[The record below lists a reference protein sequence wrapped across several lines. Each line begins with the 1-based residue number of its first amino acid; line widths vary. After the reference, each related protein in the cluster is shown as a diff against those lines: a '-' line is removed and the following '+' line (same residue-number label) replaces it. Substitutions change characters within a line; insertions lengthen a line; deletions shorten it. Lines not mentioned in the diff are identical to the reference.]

1 MPLRQTVFNYGAAY
15 WWAIYLEGVDVSWL
29 PKIRVAKHPYYESGH
44 VQKIAGETF
53 TEPKMWWMVGH
64 RRWLSRRI
72 QRRIQTHPL
81 MTILLVSCVFLTT
94 VSAQN
99 TPPYRS
105 DSGKPPQEFAIEPA
119 DRTAIVG
126 KPAVLPCRVLN
137 KVGTLQWTR
146 DGFGLGS
153 DRELRGFPRYTM
165 VGSDDEG
172 DFSLQIGSVSL
183 DDDAL
188 FQCQVGAADGV
199 KGIRS
204 RNAAFTVY
212 VPPEPP
218 KIVQGDFL
226 RTTAGMTVELTCESH
241 AGKPPAELTWLD
253 GDGNVVSDEVEYTT
267 QLLGDN
273 KRANAALKWTL
284 TPRREHDGKTFTCRS
299 ENPALTQPL
308 TARITLEVKY
318 PPEITLKVSSDKI
331 MEGDSVKFTCESVA
345 NPADV
350 SIKWQR
356 NDEVI
361 AGDHT
366 TTYEISRVTREYNK
380 DTISC
385 EVSNAVG
392 TTKSTHTLNVLYGP
406 VFRSTIEDVA
416 ADLGSSV
423 SLNCDVEGNPKP
435 EVVWTVEGSDAVLS
449 TNSRLVIPQLT
460 LDRAGRYTCRAT
472 VVGFAEIST
481 DVLVFIKGPP
491 RVQSPRIQY
500 GLEGEIVRLE
510 CIIASVP
517 HPTRTQWSRNSQ
529 HVDIDN
535 NDGYEIA
542 EEPIPGGVK
551 NVLIIH
557 NADEDDFGQYNCSV
571 WNTFGQDS
579 MIILLKKQKSMP
591 MLIILAAVIGG
602 IVFIVSVTIVII
614 LCLRRKS
621 VVKDNED
628 EKKTKQSSGDSAS
641 SGDSDFKAE
650 IRTASSLSNNEHD
663 RSWEENSDRPD
674 NNHIFK
680 YNPNDYTETNF
691 PPKPE
696 SQVNNGYIPY
706 VDYTRDYTPPAV
718 PPTGGAL
725 YGSPPLSLSD
735 LSHPVVDPRFR
746 AGYANPYLRNSVS
759 TLPPPPTQGGV
770 FMTST
775 WAGHHSPT
783 AQGQQASSQQAVP
796 NGGRYITAQP
806 QSQSHLKPGTLATH
820 V

>member
-1 MPLRQTVFNYGAAY
+1 MTAVQTGEVFLVAIILDSRM
-15 WWAIYLEGVDVSWL
+15 WWTIGYRRWFS
-29 PKIRVAKHPYYESGH
+29 RR
-44 VQKIAGETF
+44 VQKLPRLTC
-53 TEPKMWWMVGH
+53 
-64 RRWLSRRI
+64 
-72 QRRIQTHPL
+72 PL
-81 MTILLVSCVFLTT
+81 VTILLISSVFLEGC
-94 VSAQN
+94 VLKVNAQN
-99 TPPYRS
+99 TP
-105 DSGKPPQEFAIEPA
+105 DSKSRNGKPPQEFAIEPA

-172 DFSLQIGSVSL
+172 DFSLHISSVTL
-183 DDDAL
+183 EDNAM

-199 KGIRS
+199 AGIRS
-204 RNAAFTVY
+204 RNAAFTVF

-241 AGKPPAELTWLD
+241 AGKPKAELTW
-253 GDGNVVSDEVEYTT
+253 GR
-267 QLLGDN
+267 Q
-273 KRANAALKWTL
+273 RANAALKWTL

-308 TARITLEVKY
+308 HARISLEVKY

-331 MEGDSVKFTCESVA
+331 MEHDNVKFTCEAVA
-345 NPADV
+345 NPGDV
-350 SIKWQR
+350 NIKWQR

-361 AGDHT
+361 VGDHS
-366 TTYEISRVTREYNK
+366 TTYTITRVTREYNK

-406 VFRSTIEDVA
+406 VFRSTIENVA
-416 ADLGSSV
+416 ADIGSEVTLS
-423 SLNCDVEGNPKP
+423 CDVDGNPKP
-435 EVVWTVEGSDAVLS
+435 DTVWTFEGSDAVLS
-449 TNSRLVIPQLT
+449 TQSKLVIPQLT

-491 RVQSPRIQY
+491 RVRSDPVQY
-500 GLEGEIVRLE
+500 GIEGEVVKLQ
-510 CIIASVP
+510 CVIASVP
-517 HPTRTQWSRNSQ
+517 PPTRILWSRNSQ

-535 NDGYEIA
+535 NDGYEIVEDKIA
-542 EEPIPGGVK
+542 GGVK
-551 NVLIIH
+551 NILIIH
-557 NADEDDFGQYNCSV
+557 NADEDDFGQYNCTV
-571 WNTFGQDS
+571 WNAFGQDS
-579 MIILLKKQKSMP
+579 MLILLKKQKSLP
-591 MLIILAAVIGG
+591 MLIILAGVIGG

-621 VVKDNED
+621 VIKDED
-628 EKKTKQSSGDSAS
+628 YGCEKKTKQSDSAS

-663 RSWEENSDRPD
+663 RSWEESSDRAQD
-674 NNHIFK
+674 NNIFK
-680 YNPNDYTETNF
+680 YNPNDYPETNF

-718 PPTGGAL
+718 PPTGGVRDSGL
-725 YGSPPLSLSD
+725 YGSPPQSLSD
-735 LSHPVVDPRFR
+735 LSHTVDPRYR
-746 AGYANPYLRNSVS
+746 AGYANPYLRNSAS
-759 TLPPPPTQGGV
+759 NLPLPPPPQGGQV
-770 FMTST
+770 FVTST
-775 WAGHHSPT
+775 WGGHHTPSPT
-783 AQGQQASSQQAVP
+783 SPAAAGQQPSSQQSQNPAQ
-796 NGGRYITAQP
+796 NRYITAQ
-806 QSQSHLKPGTLATH
+806 QGQTHLKPGTLATH

>member
-1 MPLRQTVFNYGAAY
+1 MQN
-15 WWAIYLEGVDVSWL
+15 EKVSE
-29 PKIRVAKHPYYESGH
+29 KKS
-44 VQKIAGETF
+44 F
-53 TEPKMWWMVGH
+53 TELFINQESNEVSKMWWTIGR
-64 RRWLSRRI
+64 RRWLSDKVLRI
-72 QRRIQTHPL
+72 FNQRHHLT
-81 MTILLVSCVFLTT
+81 TILFIIFLSLETI
-94 VSAQN
+94 VPKAIAQN
-99 TPPYRS
+99 TPSART
-105 DSGKPPQEFAIEPA
+105 DVQRPPQKFAIEPA

-153 DRELRGFPRYTM
+153 DRELKGFPRYTM

-172 DFSLQIGSVSL
+172 DFSLQIGSVTL
-183 DDDAL
+183 EDDAL

-199 KGIRS
+199 NGIRS

-226 RTTAGMTVELTCESH
+226 RTTAGMTVELTCDSH

-253 GDGNVVSDEVEYTT
+253 GDGNVVLEEIEYTT
-267 QLLGDN
+267 QHLGDG
-273 KRANAALKWTL
+273 KRANAELKWTL

-308 TARITLEVKY
+308 HARISLEVKY

-331 MEGDSVKFTCESVA
+331 MEFDNVKFTCEAVA

-350 SIKWQR
+350 TIKWLR

-361 AGDHT
+361 PGDHS
-366 TTYEISRVTREYNK
+366 TTYMITRVTREYNK

-406 VFRSTIEDVA
+406 AFRSTIENVA
-416 ADLGSSV
+416 ADIGSEV
-423 SLNCDVEGNPKP
+423 TLNCDVEGNPKP
-435 EVVWTVEGSDAVLS
+435 DTVWTFEGSEKVLS
-449 TNSRLVIPQLT
+449 SEPRLVIPQLS

-481 DVLVFIKGPP
+481 NALVFIKGSP
-491 RVQSPRIQY
+491 RVRSPPVQY
-500 GLEGEIVRLE
+500 GVEGEVVKLE

-517 HPTRTQWSRNSQ
+517 PPTRVLWSKKQQ

-535 NDGYEIA
+535 NDGYEIV
-542 EEPIPGGVK
+542 EETIAGGVK
-551 NVLIIH
+551 NNLIIH
-557 NADEDDFGQYNCSV
+557 NADDDDFGQYNCSV

-579 MIILLKKQKSMP
+579 MIILLKKQKNLP
-591 MLIILAAVIGG
+591 MLIILASVIGG
-602 IVFIVSVTIVII
+602 IVFIVSITIIII

-621 VVKDNED
+621 VIKDED
-628 EKKTKQSSGDSAS
+628 YGSEKKTKQSDSAS

-663 RSWEENSDRPD
+663 RSWEENSDRAAQD
-674 NNHIFK
+674 NIFK
-680 YNPNDYTETNF
+680 YNPSDYTESNF

-718 PPTGGAL
+718 PPPGGVRDSV
-725 YGSPPLSLSD
+725 YGSPPQSLSD
-735 LSHPVVDPRFR
+735 LTHTVDPRYR
-746 AGYANPYLRNSVS
+746 AGYANPYLRTSVS
-759 TLPPPPTQGGV
+759 NLPPPPPQGGV

-775 WAGHHSPT
+775 WGGHPSSPSSP
-783 AQGQQASSQQAVP
+783 AAAGQQPSSQAQ
-796 NGGRYITAQP
+796 NRYITAQ
-806 QSQSHLKPGTLATH
+806 QAQTQLKPGTLATH

>member
-1 MPLRQTVFNYGAAY
+1 MYRT
-15 WWAIYLEGVDVSWL
+15 
-29 PKIRVAKHPYYESGH
+29 KT
-44 VQKIAGETF
+44 ETF
-53 TEPKMWWMVGH
+53 VTESKMWRTIGY
-64 RRWLSRRI
+64 RRWFSWRTSKLPRLHI
-72 QRRIQTHPL
+72 
-81 MTILLVSCVFLTT
+81 MTILFISTVFLEECIPK
-94 VSAQN
+94 VIAQN
-99 TPPYRS
+99 TPASRS
-105 DSGKPPQEFAIEPA
+105 RSSRPPQEFAIEPA

-137 KVGTLQWTR
+137 KAGTLQWTR

-172 DFSLQIGSVSL
+172 DFSLQINSVSL
-183 DDDAL
+183 EDDAM
-188 FQCQVGAADGV
+188 FQCQVGASDGV
-199 KGIRS
+199 AGIRS

-253 GDGNVVSDEVEYTT
+253 GEGNVVTDDIEYTT

-308 TARITLEVKY
+308 HARISLEVKY

-331 MEGDSVKFTCESVA
+331 MEGDNVKFTCEAVA

-350 SIKWQR
+350 NIKWQR

-361 AGDHT
+361 AGDHS
-366 TTYEISRVTREYNK
+366 TTYTISRVTREYNK

-406 VFRSTIEDVA
+406 VFRSTIENVA
-416 ADLGSSV
+416 ADIGSEVTLS
-423 SLNCDVEGNPKP
+423 CDVDGNPKP
-435 EVVWTVEGSDAVLS
+435 DTVWTFEGSDAVLS
-449 TNSRLVIPQLT
+449 TQSKLVIPQLT

-472 VVGFAEIST
+472 VVGFPEIST

-491 RVQSPRIQY
+491 RVRSDPVQY
-500 GLEGEIVRLE
+500 GMEGEVVKLQ
-510 CIIASVP
+510 CVIASVP
-517 HPTRTQWSRNSQ
+517 PPTRILWSRNSQ

-535 NDGYEIA
+535 NDGYEIV
-542 EEPIPGGVK
+542 EETIAGGVK
-551 NVLIIH
+551 NILIIH

-571 WNTFGQDS
+571 WNAFGQDS
-579 MIILLKKQKSMP
+579 MLILLKKQKSLP
-591 MLIILAAVIGG
+591 MLIILAGVIGG

-621 VVKDNED
+621 VIKGMSEVRQSLQPFEPTSGLTNNRPHFYFNYQHHNQLE
-628 EKKTKQSSGDSAS
+628 TQFPRATSPTQPSSSQTLQSSY
-641 SGDSDFKAE
+641 
-650 IRTASSLSNNEHD
+650 ILNN
-663 RSWEENSDRPD
+663 
-674 NNHIFK
+674 K
-680 YNPNDYTETNF
+680 
-691 PPKPE
+691 
-696 SQVNNGYIPY
+696 
-706 VDYTRDYTPPAV
+706 PAV
-718 PPTGGAL
+718 TTQIVDSR
-725 YGSPPLSLSD
+725 GSPSRTPD
-735 LSHPVVDPRFR
+735 LTECVW
-746 AGYANPYLRNSVS
+746 G
-759 TLPPPPTQGGV
+759 
-770 FMTST
+770 
-775 WAGHHSPT
+775 
-783 AQGQQASSQQAVP
+783 
-796 NGGRYITAQP
+796 
-806 QSQSHLKPGTLATH
+806 KPS
-820 V
+820 

>member
-1 MPLRQTVFNYGAAY
+1 MWWTISYRRWFSWKVQKLPRLTYRLVTILFISSVF
-15 WWAIYLEGVDVSWL
+15 LEGCV
-29 PKIRVAKHPYYESGH
+29 PKAI
-44 VQKIAGETF
+44 
-53 TEPKMWWMVGH
+53 
-64 RRWLSRRI
+64 
-72 QRRIQTHPL
+72 
-81 MTILLVSCVFLTT
+81 
-94 VSAQN
+94 AQN
-99 TPPYRS
+99 TPASRS
-105 DSGKPPQEFAIEPA
+105 GSGRPPQYFAIEPA

-146 DGFGLGS
+146 DAFGLGS
-153 DRELRGFPRYTM
+153 DRELRGYPRYTM

-172 DFSLQIGSVSL
+172 DFSLQISSVTL
-183 DDDAL
+183 EDDAM
-188 FQCQVGAADGV
+188 FQCQVLAADGV
-199 KGIRS
+199 DGIRS

-226 RTTAGMTVELTCESH
+226 RTTAGMTVELMCESH

-253 GDGNVVSDEVEYTT
+253 GEGSVVSEDIEYTT

-299 ENPALTQPL
+299 ENPALKQPL
-308 TARITLEVKY
+308 YARISLEVKY

-331 MEGDSVKFTCESVA
+331 MENDNVKFTCEAVA

-350 SIKWQR
+350 NIKWQR

-361 AGDHT
+361 AGDHS
-366 TTYEISRVTREYNK
+366 TTYTIPRVTREYNK

-406 VFRSTIEDVA
+406 VFRSTIENVA
-416 ADLGSSV
+416 ADIGSEVTLS
-423 SLNCDVEGNPKP
+423 CDVDGNPKP
-435 EVVWTVEGSDAVLS
+435 DTVWTFEGSDAVLS
-449 TNSRLVIPQLT
+449 TQSKLVIPQLT

-491 RVQSPRIQY
+491 RVRSEPVQY
-500 GLEGEIVRLE
+500 GLEGEVVKLQ

-517 HPTRTQWSRNSQ
+517 PPTRILWSRNSQ

-535 NDGYEIA
+535 NDGYEIV
-542 EEPIPGGVK
+542 EESIAGGVR
-551 NVLIIH
+551 NILIIH

-571 WNTFGQDS
+571 WNAFGQDS
-579 MIILLKKQKSMP
+579 MIILLKKQKSLP
-591 MLIILAAVIGG
+591 MLIILAGVIGG

-621 VVKDNED
+621 VIKDED
-628 EKKTKQSSGDSAS
+628 YGSEKKTKQSDSAS

-663 RSWEENSDRPD
+663 RSWEENSDRAQD
-674 NNHIFK
+674 NIFK
-680 YNPNDYTETNF
+680 YNPNDYPETNF

-718 PPTGGAL
+718 PPTGGVRDSGL
-725 YGSPPLSLSD
+725 YGSPPQSLSD
-735 LSHPVVDPRFR
+735 LSHTVDPRYR
-746 AGYANPYLRNSVS
+746 AGYANPYLRNSAS
-759 TLPPPPTQGGV
+759 NLPLPPQGGV
-770 FMTST
+770 FVTST
-775 WAGHHSPT
+775 WGGHHTPSPT
-783 AQGQQASSQQAVP
+783 SPAATGQQPSSQGQNPAQ
-796 NGGRYITAQP
+796 NRYITAQ
-806 QSQSHLKPGTLATH
+806 QGQTHLKPGTLATH